1 MRVAS
6 TNSCAHLWYYRMR
19 GYALPS
25 SPAVI
30 HTCDNLPESAGV
42 GSVEVID
49 RVACCLERS
58 MLTGSDLSHS
68 EPITYSGPSGVR
80 ICSIRFSRNVGG
92 LLARLTICTPLRLR
106 F

>member
-30 HTCDNLPESAGV
+30 HTCDNLPKSAGV

-68 EPITYSGPSGVR
+68 EPITYSGPSAVPL
-80 ICSIRFSRNVGG
+80 CPIRFTRI
-92 LLARLTICTPLRLR
+92 LARLLATLTL
-106 F
+106 